1 MVIEQAE
8 NNLSLGY
15 KMTEPLALFEATVA
29 RVQNM
34 ADGSPRFTF
43 DAGEEAI
50 PLASVL
56 MQAKVDGVYLQI
68 MIYDQKELEKELNG
82 TK

>member
-1 MVIEQAE
+1 MI
-8 NNLSLGY
+8 
-15 KMTEPLALFEATVA
+15 EPLALFEATVA
-29 RVQNM
+29 RVQSM
-34 ADGSPRFTF
+34 SDGSPRFTF

-68 MIYDQKELEKELNG
+68 VVYDKEKLEKEIKSNSEAG
-82 TK
+82 

>member
-1 MVIEQAE
+1 
-8 NNLSLGY
+8 
-15 KMTEPLALFEATVA
+15 MTEPLALFEATVA

-68 MIYDQKELEKELNG
+68 VMYDKSKLDEEIG
-82 TK
+82 DGS